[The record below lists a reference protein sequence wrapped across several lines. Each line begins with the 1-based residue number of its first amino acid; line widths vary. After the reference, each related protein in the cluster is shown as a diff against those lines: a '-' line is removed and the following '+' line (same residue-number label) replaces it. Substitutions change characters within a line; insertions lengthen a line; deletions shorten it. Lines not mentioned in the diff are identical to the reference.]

1 MKLFTLIKGTRNF
14 LPAILFSIGL
24 QASAQTDNITGT
36 ITCGGIGLEGVV
48 VSDGYVVTQT
58 DADGKYSF
66 YSNKKNGYVFYE
78 IPSGYMPYENYKTSP
93 EDKIFTKFWSDLNF
107 PNTLSKVETHNFKLS
122 AVNNENFIML
132 MGADPQMANKLND
145 VNQYTTLFLPRA
157 KEEYTAAGSTPIYS
171 SYMGD
176 LAWDNYWYS
185 NNWGHVQYKTLLT
198 SNYNSYKM
206 KHFSIMGNHDHDG
219 ATPQTDSTDF
229 MAAGTFRKYMG
240 PNYYAYNIGKIH
252 FVVLDD
258 IIYKNTKTAG
268 ASYRTGIIGDRD
280 YTEGFTQEQI
290 DWLKK
295 DLALV
300 DSKTTVFITMH
311 APLWYINSKFGY
323 VSYNRPLQ
331 SSLILL
337 LKRFKSVHIL
347 DGHVHQT
354 RHMFPTELSNAHE
367 HTFGAVGGDLYYAG
381 YYGGHPTCQ
390 DGTPGGYQMFYFKG
404 DTISWMFKGMEE
416 MNSGQFRV
424 IDGNTLKEFYQTDDT
439 IKALVKAGSLQ
450 DFSSLADNTI
460 IVNVFNYDPKWTVQ
474 IYEGAKALTVSRYRC
489 QDVYH
494 TLCFNYNYYIK
505 TNGGTS
511 STVATY
517 NAHSFRAVASSAT
530 SPITVKVTD
539 RFGNEFV
546 RTVQR
551 PLECSTTGYAAKDV
565 TVIPTGII
573 KNIVKS
579 SQSKVYTSGSNIC
592 IEAEKAGNAMI
603 TYIDGTSRS
612 ISLKEGHNEISTHK
626 KGIHIVTVNQESTKL
641 YVK

>member
-1 MKLFTLIKGTRNF
+1 M
-14 LPAILFSIGL
+14 
-24 QASAQTDNITGT
+24 
-36 ITCGGIGLEGVV
+36 EGVV

-78 IPSGYMPYENYKTSP
+78 IPSGYMPYENYKTST
-93 EDKIFTKFWSDLNF
+93 EDKIFTKFWSNLNF

-132 MGADPQMANKLND
+132 MGADPQLANKLND
-145 VNQYTTLFLPRA
+145 VNQYTSLFLPRA

-176 LAWDNYWYS
+176 LAWDGYWYR
-185 NNWGHVQYKTLLT
+185 NNWGHVQYKTLL
-198 SNYNSYKM
+198 SNNYNSYKM

-219 ATPQTDSTDF
+219 ATPQSDSTDF

-252 FVVLDD
+252 FVVLDN
-258 IIYKNTKTAG
+258 IIYKNTKTEG
-268 ASYRTGIIGDRD
+268 AKYATGIVGDRD

-311 APLWYINSKFGY
+311 APLWKTNKNFAYL
-323 VSYNRPLQ
+323 SYNRPLQ

-337 LKRFKSVHIL
+337 LKRFKEVHL
-347 DGHVHQT
+347 LSGHEHKT
-354 RHMFPTELSNAHE
+354 RHIFPTELGNAHE
-367 HTFGAVGGDLYYAG
+367 HTFGAVGGDLYFSG
-381 YYGGHPTCQ
+381 YYGGHLTCT

-404 DTISWMFKGMEE
+404 DTISWMFKGLEE

-439 IKALVKAGSLQ
+439 IKALVASGSYYN
-450 DFSSLADNTI
+450 FSKLADNSI
-460 IVNVFNYDPKWTVQ
+460 IVNVFNYDPKWTVR
-474 IYEGAKALTVSRYRC
+474 IYEGDKALSVSRYYC

-494 TLCFNYNYYIK
+494 TLCFPYNYYIQ
-505 TNGGTS
+505 TGQVPTDNNTG
-511 STVATY
+511 Y
-517 NAHSFRAVASSAT
+517 NPHSFLAVASSAT
-530 SPITVKVTD
+530 SPITVKVID

-565 TVIPTGII
+565 TVLPTGII

-612 ISLKEGHNEISTHK
+612 ISLKEGHNEISTNR